1 MTPAG
6 RIGAAIEALT
16 EIEEGGPPA
25 DAILSRY
32 FRSRRYIGGTDR
44 KAIAERVFGTMRR
57 RARLDWHL
65 ARHGAPPT
73 PRLRMLARLLLVDR
87 LQEPATVFGRGKYG
101 PPPLD
106 AGETDFFMALVGE
119 PFEPPD
125 MPIAVRCE
133 CPPWAEAGLRRAL
146 GDRFAEEMRAL
157 AEPAPVDLRVNA
169 LKTTRR
175 EARRLLHRDGIRTE
189 PLEAAPWGL
198 RCEGR
203 PALRRSR
210 AFREGLIELQDLGSQ
225 RIAAAVAAEPGM
237 QVVDFCAGAGGK
249 ALALAADMGGRG
261 RVVAADT
268 DADRLDRL
276 GERMRRAGAHN
287 IERRLL
293 EHERDRW
300 VRRQK
305 GKFDR
310 VLIDAPCTGVGA
322 WRRNPDAR
330 RVRHGP
336 GLREL
341 TELQD
346 RILESAAR
354 LLKPGGR
361 LVYATCSLMPEENKD
376 RVEHFLKGNPEFTRI
391 RDDLTL
397 LPARDGSDGFQ
408 AAVLTREGNLERTV
422 A

>member
-1 MTPAG
+1 M
-6 RIGAAIEALT
+6 
-16 EIEEGGPPA
+16 
-25 DAILSRY
+25 
-32 FRSRRYIGGTDR
+32 
-44 KAIAERVFGTMRR
+44 
-57 RARLDWHL
+57 
-65 ARHGAPPT
+65 
-73 PRLRMLARLLLVDR
+73 
-87 LQEPATVFGRGKYG
+87 
-101 PPPLD
+101 
-106 AGETDFFMALVGE
+106 
-119 PFEPPD
+119 
-125 MPIAVRCE
+125 
-133 CPPWAEAGLRRAL
+133 
-146 GDRFAEEMRAL
+146 

-169 LKTTRR
+169 LKATRR

-249 ALALAADMGGRG
+249 ALALAADMVGRG

-330 RVRHGP
+330 RVRDGP
-336 GLREL
+336 GLQEL